1 MCTLFYRIFAPF
13 HPNMILI
20 PIFTII
26 LLYCNCHIIYYKW
39 QQNRKDK
46 DNVIPIRILV
56 NEGEVPD
63 ADDNRHNRD
72 QNANSNFYL
81 NNTVHNKIL
90 PEIKFITCA
99 VVYLHV
105 ALLVIRLR
113 SKMFQDIDITL
124 ITEQSKILL
133 YALDLGPTSLLM
145 LLYPIMFY
153 CSHKELRTYWKNQF
167 TCFRRNQ
174 D

>member
-1 MCTLFYRIFAPF
+1 
-13 HPNMILI
+13 MILM
-20 PIFTII
+20 PIFVII
-26 LLYCNCHIIYYKW
+26 LLYCNCHIIYCKW

-46 DNVIPIRILV
+46 DNVIPIRIFI
-56 NEGEVPD
+56 NGGEVPD
-63 ADDNRHNRD
+63 ADDNRHNQD
-72 QNANSNFYL
+72 QNANSNLNL
-81 NNTVHNKIL
+81 NNTAHNKIL

-124 ITEQSKILL
+124 ITQQSKILL

-145 LLYPIMFY
+145 LLFPIMFY